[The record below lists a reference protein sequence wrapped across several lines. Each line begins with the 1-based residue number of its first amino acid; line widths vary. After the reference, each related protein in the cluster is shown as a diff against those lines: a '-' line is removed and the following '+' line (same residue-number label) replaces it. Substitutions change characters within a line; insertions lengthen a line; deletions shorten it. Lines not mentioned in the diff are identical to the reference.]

1 MSGGSLDM
9 PMARFGRLRYPAG
22 HLSTISARHSATGII
37 TNVLGTTPFMVQGH
51 IRIAIA
57 REKNQFDA
65 CARLVADRYGWRG
78 YEVPAPITRN
88 PSYFTILASCPD
100 GHLVG
105 TLTLGLDSQAGLM
118 VDDMYKEE
126 VDEYRRLGNRVCE
139 LVRLAVEP
147 GPDSKQVLLSLF
159 QMAYLCLR
167 LIHGMTDAFIEV
179 NPRHVA
185 YYQRIIG
192 FDTAGPPKNCP
203 RVNAPVVLLR
213 LHLEKVHQDA
223 QDFVESVLAHLE
235 VEGYEPRPWEQDC
248 ATDIMGTTMMSGMAM
263 HDTHNAY

>member
-1 MSGGSLDM
+1 MSGGSTDM
-9 PMARFGRLRYPAG
+9 PMARFGRLRYPCG
-22 HLSTISARHSATGII
+22 HLSSTCVRHSATGII
-37 TNVLGTTPFMVQGH
+37 TNVLGTSPFLVQGD

-57 REKNQFDA
+57 REKHQFDA

-78 YEVPAPITRN
+78 YEVPAPIMKN

-105 TLTLGLDSQAGLM
+105 TLTLGLDSPTGLM

-126 VDEYRRLGNRVCE
+126 VDVFRKMESRVCE

-147 GPDSKQVLLSLF
+147 GDESKHVLLSLF
-159 QMAYLCLR
+159 HMAYLCLR

-185 YYQRIIG
+185 YYKRIIG

-203 RVNAPVVLLR
+203 RVNAPAVLLR
-213 LHLEKVHQDA
+213 LNLENVHQA
-223 QDFVESVLAHLE
+223 TQDFVNAVIAHLE
-235 VEGYEPRPWEQDC
+235 EEGYEPRPWEEDTM
-248 ATDIMGTTMMSGMAM
+248 TDITGMTMAAYAGA
-263 HDTHNAY
+263 HDPHA

>member
-1 MSGGSLDM
+1 MSGGSPDM

-22 HLSTISARHSATGII
+22 HLPSTSALHSATGVI
-37 TNVLGTTPFMVQGH
+37 TNVLGTTPFMVQGQ
-51 IRIAIA
+51 IRIAVA
-57 REKNQFDA
+57 REKHQFDA

-100 GHLVG
+100 GRLVG
-105 TLTLGLDSQAGLM
+105 TLTLGLDSPAGLM

-126 VDEYRRLGNRVCE
+126 VDVFRQMGNRACE

-147 GPDSKQVLLSLF
+147 GPDSKHVLLSLF

-185 YYQRIIG
+185 YYRRIIG
-192 FDTAGPPKNCP
+192 FETAGPPKNCP
-203 RVNAPVVLLR
+203 RVNAPAVLLR

-223 QDFVESVLAHLE
+223 KDFVESVLDHLE
-235 VEGYEPRPWEQDC
+235 EEGHSPRPWEEDC
-248 ATDIMGTTMMSGMAM
+248 ATDIMGTTMMSMRM
-263 HDTHNAY
+263 HDSQNMA